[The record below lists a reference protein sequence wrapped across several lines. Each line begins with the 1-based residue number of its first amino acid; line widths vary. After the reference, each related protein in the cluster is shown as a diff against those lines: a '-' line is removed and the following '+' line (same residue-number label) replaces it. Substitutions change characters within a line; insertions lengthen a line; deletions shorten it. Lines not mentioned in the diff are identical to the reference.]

1 MNSGIT
7 ARVKEF
13 VVLNGGELRHG
24 REMADGEVHPEDA
37 PEAERHSNMR
47 TGNKKKRDQCNDD
60 DRRSGGVE
68 HGINP
73 LQFRPTDRSV

>member
-13 VVLNGGELRHG
+13 VVLNGTVSSCA
-24 REMADGEVHPEDA
+24 MADGEVHPEDA